1 MYFDGEI
8 VSEASHSGYLA
19 WGDGGDHNLYLNRF
33 SSAGWE
39 AKAVYDDLR
48 IYDRSLTA
56 SEVGLLWAGGAGD
69 LGLSPLISGQDPF
82 YMIPGRIII

>member
-1 MYFDGEI
+1 MLSYDGSNIRLYFDGKI

-19 WGDGGDHNLYLNRF
+19 WGDGGDHNLYLNRY

-48 IYDRSLTA
+48 IYNRSLTTA
-56 SEVGLLWAGGAGD
+56 EVSLLWSSGAA
-69 LGLSPLISGQDPF
+69 
-82 YMIPGRIII
+82 